1 MLIQIMDNQE
11 IKLDGLT
18 IIVGLNNSG
27 KTTIIKEILHT
38 KFDDNYNALDY
49 NHPIELGGYDMNTNL
64 EVKYYKNQV
73 ILLDGVDRK
82 CDPKNIIKLAEN
94 ICRSATAGIKFVI
107 TTFNPDFLHAL
118 NYYSKK
124 HKIENVT
131 NYYQTE
137 NNDGKIVIIDK
148 TKQLEELYDL
158 LTSDI
163 NEMFL
168 KHIQL
173 AELQRMKDEEEHK
186 K

>member
-1 MLIQIMDNQE
+1 MLVQIMDNQE

-27 KTTIIKEILHT
+27 KTTVINEILHT
-38 KFDDNYNALDY
+38 KIDDNYNALDY
-49 NHPIELGGYDMNTNL
+49 NYPIELGGYDMDTNL
-64 EVKYYKNQV
+64 GLEYYKNQV

-94 ICRSATAGIKFVI
+94 ICRNMAAGIKYVV
-107 TTFNPDFLHAL
+107 TTFNPDFLKAL

-124 HKIENVT
+124 YEIENVT

-137 NNDGKIVIIDK
+137 NNDNKIIVTDK
-148 TKQLEELYDL
+148 TKHLNELYKL

-163 NEMFL
+163 SEIFFQECSRRFTKNE
-168 KHIQL
+168 K
-173 AELQRMKDEEEHK
+173 
-186 K
+186 

>member
-1 MLIQIMDNQE
+1 MFIFQDQE

-27 KTTIIKEILHT
+27 KTTIINEILHT
-38 KFDDNYNALDY
+38 NIDGNYNYPIKLD
-49 NHPIELGGYDMNTNL
+49 GYDMDTNL
-64 EVKYYKNQV
+64 ELEYYKNQV

-82 CDPKNIIKLAEN
+82 CDPKNVIKLAEN
-94 ICRSATAGIKFVI
+94 ICNNVKAGIKFVV
-107 TTFNPDFLHAL
+107 TTFNPDFLEAL

-124 HKIENVT
+124 YEIENVT

-137 NNDGKIVIIDK
+137 NIDDKIIITDK
-148 TKQLEELYDL
+148 TKHLNELYKL

-163 NEMFL
+163 SEIFF
-168 KHIQL
+168 KSVQQD
-173 AELQRMKDEEEHK
+173 LQRMKDEEEHK

>member
-1 MLIQIMDNQE
+1 MFMFQNQE

-27 KTTIIKEILHT
+27 KTTIVNEIVHT
-38 KFDDNYNALDY
+38 AVDDNYNYPTKLD
-49 NHPIELGGYDMNTNL
+49 GYDADTYL
-64 EVKYYKNQV
+64 EVGYYKNQV
-73 ILLDGVDRK
+73 ILLDGVDKK

-94 ICRSATAGIKFVI
+94 ICRSTTVGIKFVV

-118 NYYSKK
+118 DYYSKK
-124 HKIENVT
+124 YKIENVT

-137 NNDGKIVIIDK
+137 NSNDKIIVTDK
-148 TKQLEELYDL
+148 TKHLHELYDL

-163 NEMFL
+163 SETVL

-173 AELQRMKDEEEHK
+173 LELERIKGKEEHK
-186 K
+186 NK

>member
-1 MLIQIMDNQE
+1 MLIQITDNQE

-18 IIVGLNNSG
+18 IIVGLNDSG
-27 KTTIIKEILHT
+27 KTTIIREILHT
-38 KFDDNYNALDY
+38 KIDDNYNALDY
-49 NHPIELGGYDMNTNL
+49 NYPIELDGYDMNTNL

-94 ICRSATAGIKFVI
+94 ICRSTTAGIKFVI

-118 NYYSKK
+118 DYYSKK
-124 HKIENVT
+124 YKIENVT

-137 NNDGKIVIIDK
+137 IVDNKIVISDK
-148 TKQLEELYDL
+148 TKHLNELYRL

-163 NEMFL
+163 SEMFF
-168 KHIQL
+168 KSVQL
-173 AELQRMKDEEEHK
+173 ELQRMKDEEEYK

>member
-1 MLIQIMDNQE
+1 MLIQMMDNQE

-27 KTTIIKEILHT
+27 KTTVINKILHT
-38 KFDDNYNALDY
+38 KIDDNYNALDY
-49 NHPIELGGYDMNTNL
+49 NYPIELGGYDVDTNL
-64 EVKYYKNQV
+64 ELEYYKNQV

-94 ICRSATAGIKFVI
+94 ICRNTAAGIKYVV
-107 TTFNPDFLHAL
+107 TTFNPDFLKAL

-124 HKIENVT
+124 YKIENVT

-137 NNDGKIVIIDK
+137 NIDDKIIISDK
-148 TKQLEELYDL
+148 TKQLNKLYEL

-163 NEMFL
+163 SEIFF
-168 KHIQL
+168 KSVQQD
-173 AELQRMKDEEEHK
+173 LQKMKDEEEHK
-186 K
+186 E